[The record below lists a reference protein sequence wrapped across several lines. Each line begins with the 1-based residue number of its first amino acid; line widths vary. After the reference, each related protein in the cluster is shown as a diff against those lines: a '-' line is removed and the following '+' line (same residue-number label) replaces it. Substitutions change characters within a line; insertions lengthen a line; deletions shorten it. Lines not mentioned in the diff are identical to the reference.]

1 MSAGAAAAFALASAA
16 FSAVDGYYGAKSQQ
30 YALRGRA
37 LTLDYQAGI
46 SRINAQLASQQAS
59 EVMRLREKR
68 LMMTGLQY
76 AQAEGARKARTAARG
91 VQAGVGSAGEIAA
104 SLAFAK
110 ETDRLEINSAS
121 VREKNAARRAMFSAR
136 AQGALASVAARS
148 SRDLA
153 GAISPWGSAA
163 MAFGS
168 SLLNSGSMMAM
179 YSMGGAQANP
189 ATTSPSP

>member
-1 MSAGAAAAFALASAA
+1 MSGAAAGLALASATI
-16 FSAVDGYYGAKSQQ
+16 SAVDGYYSAKSQQ

-76 AQAEGARKARTAARG
+76 AQAEGNRRSRTAARG
-91 VQAGVGSAGEIAA
+91 VQAGVGSAAEIAA

-136 AQGALASVAARS
+136 AQGALASIAAAS
-148 SRDLA
+148 SRNLA

-168 SLLNSGSMMAM
+168 SLINAGSAMAM
-179 YSMGGAQANP
+179 YSPFGAQPNP
-189 ATTSPSP
+189 ATATTP

>member
-1 MSAGAAAAFALASAA
+1 MSAGAAAGLAFASAA

-30 YALRGRA
+30 YALRSRA
-37 LTLDYQAGI
+37 LTLEYQSSIA
-46 SRINAQLASQQAS
+46 RINAQLASQQAS

-110 ETDRLEINSAS
+110 ETDRLEINSAA

-136 AQGALASVAARS
+136 AQGALASIAATS
-148 SRDLA
+148 SRNIA
-153 GAISPWGSAA
+153 GAISPWGSAIS
-163 MAFGS
+163 AFGS
-168 SLLNSGSMMAM
+168 SLLSAGSMMAM
-179 YSMGGAQANP
+179 YGQPGAQAP
-189 ATTSPSP
+189 TPSTAAS